1 MATMEYHVERARDG
15 DWHVRRGDR
24 DLPVATYTSMDAAI
38 SAARVLAHL
47 TTSGVFVHEPDGE
60 TRRTDH
66 RGRSLAPSVQKRIRM
81 RS

>member
-1 MATMEYHVERARDG
+1 MATMEYHVERTGDG
-15 DWHVRRGDR
+15 TWHVRRGDR
-24 DLPVATYTSMDAAI
+24 DMPAATYNSMDAAV

-47 TTSGVFVHEPDGE
+47 NTSGVFVHDPDGA

-66 RGRSLAPSVQKRIRM
+66 RGLSLAPSVKKRIRM